1 MTLIDWERQEAFA
14 LLSGDRNPMHVD
26 PLQARRSRF
35 GAPVVHGAHLVLLAL
50 EALDEPGPWA
60 IRSLDVQFR
69 GAVLVGEAIECQVLR
84 ADSGARRVSVLVEGQ
99 PRAIV
104 TAELTGEACADV
116 PGPFPGAE
124 AEGSLCSYDL
134 ADLVGMAGQ
143 EKVWLDQSLLAS
155 LFPRLAGP
163 ASPADV
169 AVLLAVSR
177 AIGMRCPGRWALFRR
192 LSWKQA
198 ISTLAP
204 DALSYAIRRLDPR
217 LDLAVMELE
226 AGGRAMTAEVIV
238 RHPPPEQPSLRR
250 VSASVSR
257 GEFRGVR
264 ALVVGGSRGL
274 GELASKLIVAG
285 GGHVLLSY
293 RTGSDEAQA
302 VARESLGSATVFKLD
317 VEDLTGENPQVIRD
331 FSPTHL
337 LYFATPPIARR
348 PPATW
353 DTKTFERFI
362 SVYVLG
368 FSRMLQL
375 VDRLGGLQGILYPS
389 TVYVEKPAPGFL
401 EYAAA
406 KAAGEQVCFIWQGL
420 RPHQRVVVERFR
432 PLVTDQTAAL
442 LGADTSGNTA
452 VVLAALRRC
461 TSEVDAGMSLIPTT

>member
-1 MTLIDWERQEAFA
+1 
-14 LLSGDRNPMHVD
+14 MHVD

-60 IRSLDVQFR
+60 IHSLDAQFR
-69 GAVLVGEAIECQVLR
+69 GAVLVGEAVECQVLP
-84 ADSGARRVSVLVEGQ
+84 ADSGARRVSVLVDGQ
-99 PRAIV
+99 SRALV
-104 TAELTGEACADV
+104 TAELVGEAWADV
-116 PGPFPGAE
+116 PGPSPGSD
-124 AEGSLCSYDL
+124 AEGSLGSHDL
-134 ADLVGMAGQ
+134 TDLVGAAGQ
-143 EKVWLDQSLLAS
+143 EKVWLDRSLLAS
-155 LFPRLAGP
+155 LFPHLAGP

-177 AIGMRCPGRWALFRR
+177 VIGMRCPGRWALFRR

-198 ISTLAP
+198 MSTPASEALA
-204 DALSYAIRRLDPR
+204 YAVRRLDPR

-238 RHPPPEQPSLRR
+238 RHPPPAQPSLQS
-250 VSASVSR
+250 VSASVST

-264 ALVVGGSRGL
+264 AFVVGGSRGL

-285 GGHVLLSY
+285 GGDVLLSY
-293 RTGSDEAQA
+293 RIGTDEAGA
-302 VARESLGSATVFKLD
+302 VAGESQGSATAFKLD
-317 VEDLTGENPQVIRD
+317 VEDLADQIPQVIKD

-368 FSRMLQL
+368 FSRLLQL
-375 VDRLGGLQGILYPS
+375 VDRLGKLRGILYPS
-389 TVYVEKPAPGFL
+389 TVYVQTPVPGFL

-406 KAAGEQVCFIWQGL
+406 KAAGEQVCSMWQVL
-420 RPHQRVVVERFR
+420 RPLQRVVVERLQ

-442 LGADTSGNTA
+442 LGADTRGNTA
-452 VVLAALRRC
+452 VVLSALR
-461 TSEVDAGMSLIPTT
+461 TLMSDADAGADR